1 MSDSALLQAYRE
13 HEYELLRFLGK
24 RLGSPSLASD
34 IAHDLYVKLAGAKE
48 SRPVRDSRAYLFTM
62 AANLVIDHLR
72 VESRRREILAE
83 ADGVV
88 WRRTEEL
95 TPESHALARAEL
107 DFLAGEVAELPA
119 RCRRVFYLNR
129 YEGLSQAEIADEL
142 GLGLT
147 TVYKDLKTAMAALIA
162 ARRRFSGQS
171 PHDDEQEIG

>member
-24 RLGSPSLASD
+24 RLGSSNLASD

-48 SRPVRDSRAYLFTM
+48 PRAVRDSRAYLFTM
-62 AANLVIDHLR
+62 AANLVTDHLR

-83 ADGVV
+83 VDGLV

-107 DFLAGEVAELPA
+107 TYLAGAVAGLPA

-129 YEGLSQAEIADEL
+129 YEGLSQGEIADEL
-142 GLGLT
+142 GIGLT
-147 TVYKDLKTAMAALIA
+147 TVYKDLKAAMATLIA
-162 ARRRFSGQS
+162 ARRRFSDQS
-171 PHDDEQEIG
+171 SVDEQESG